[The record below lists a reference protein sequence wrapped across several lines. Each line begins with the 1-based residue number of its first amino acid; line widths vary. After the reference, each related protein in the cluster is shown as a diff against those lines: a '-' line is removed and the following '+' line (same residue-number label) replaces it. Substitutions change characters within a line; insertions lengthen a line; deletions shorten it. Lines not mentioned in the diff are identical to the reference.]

1 MRTVNLLGRLSIAT
15 FGVMLAVCLSACATD
30 PSISSAGREGAA
42 KGEARWAIALHG
54 GAGTIDRDADPALIA
69 QYERSL
75 AAALA
80 EGRDRLNRGESAMD
94 VCVAVVRILE
104 DDPLFN
110 AGRGAAF
117 NERGGHELDASVM
130 DGATMRCGAV
140 AGVRT
145 VKNPVS
151 LARLVMEKTNHV
163 LLAGDGAEE
172 FAGVMGVERVPNSYF
187 DTDARRQ
194 ILDEV
199 LRERREKEVQTKKEQ
214 GRQPHGGGGE
224 KLPHT
229 RGDGRRQPTG
239 TATNVAVSGLS
250 SEARAAARFGT
261 VGCVVLDTHGHLAAA
276 TSTGGLTGK
285 RYGRIGDSPI
295 IGAGTYADD
304 TVAVSCTGTGEEF
317 IRHAVASG
325 VSARM
330 VFGGMDVRAAARNL
344 IFRTLRPDDGGL
356 IAVDRFGNIVAEFS
370 TIGMYR
376 GLADSGGRFDV
387 RIFKD

>member
-1 MRTVNLLGRLSIAT
+1 MRTVNLVGRLSIAT
-15 FGVMLAVCLSACATD
+15 FGVILAICLSACVTD
-30 PSISSAGREGAA
+30 PSVSSAGREGAA

-117 NERGGHELDASVM
+117 NERGEHELDASVM

-172 FAGVMGVERVPNSYF
+172 FAGVMRVERVPNSYF
-187 DTDARRQ
+187 DTDARRK

-199 LRERREKEVQTKKEQ
+199 LRERREKADNA
-214 GRQPHGGGGE
+214 PPP
-224 KLPHT
+224 LPHT
-229 RGDGRRQPTG
+229 RGDGPT
-239 TATNVAVSGLS
+239 TSAATSIAASGLS
-250 SEARAAARFGT
+250 AEARAAARFGT

-330 VFGGMDVRAAARNL
+330 VFGGMDVQAAARNL
-344 IFRTLRPDDGGL
+344 ILRTLRPDDGGL
-356 IAVDRFGNIVAEFS
+356 IAVDRAGNIAAEFS

-387 RIFKD
+387 RIFKEE